1 MQGTANGQ
9 AEGQLRGQVDQHV
22 EGQRAEEVVGE
33 RLEGGR
39 QPPGSAAINMRC
51 WPKCQ
56 TAIMRMANVKRK
68 NCAFPCVI
76 DTTVSTS
83 HTTCHPPTPLPLP
96 LLPVP
101 ATLADKQTCSK
112 SSDRAKTNI
121 NTMRQGRQDGRER
134 EEQEEE
140 ELELEQ
146 TMKVF
151 PLFFGLFAVAAFPFP
166 LLFFHKE
173 EEEL

>member
-1 MQGTANGQ
+1 MQGTTNGQ
-9 AEGQLRGQVDQHV
+9 AGGAAEGTGRPTRRGAKSRR
-22 EGQRAEEVVGE
+22 GG
-33 RLEGGR
+33 RLKGTR

-121 NTMRQGRQDGRER
+121 NTMRQGRQDETER
-134 EEQEEE
+134 EEKEGEE
-140 ELELEQ
+140 ELEQ

-151 PLFFGLFAVAAFPFP
+151 PLFFGLFAVAAFPFL